1 MITIKPIMVGLIQ
14 VMIYYKITV
23 NKILYTKTTRGT
35 KKEFKRILTTE
46 TTEKDLVNK
55 MLQLKKLYKDS
66 SYNIEFV
73 KI

>member
-1 MITIKPIMVGLIQ
+1 MYQ
-14 VMIYYKITV
+14 ITV

-35 KKEFKRILTTE
+35 QKNFIRILTTK
-46 TTEKDLVNK
+46 TTEKYLINE
-55 MLQLKKLYKDS
+55 MLHLKKLYKDS